1 MIVENTTIA
10 RSFEIKIDERESRVA
25 FYLIEGMV
33 SIVNSER

>member
-25 FYLIEGMV
+25 FY
-33 SIVNSER
+33 